1 MRQSLTEKIVKRIEE
16 RELNE
21 KIISIENSRKHI
33 NEQNTKV
40 DKLIKKFIDGVRDGS
55 EKKYFDDLTK
65 EINDTIT
72 DVKSTLDK
80 IVQEA

>member
-1 MRQSLTEKIVKRIEE
+1 MRQSLTEKSVKRIEE